1 MKKCNPL
8 AMVATRLV
16 RIAAMTACS
25 VAVSVTFSAAQ
36 AAPSV
41 GYLFEF
47 TKASGQHDM
56 VLTPDVISGTVMQGL
71 RAGGIA
77 AVSNPTN
84 VDVVVEAAIMESFEP
99 EYQSLRIVS
108 GTLSLK
114 APRVGASS
122 FARPVLLCQVGIQFW
137 RTGEASQNT
146 AEKVRD
152 GIYQQAVR
160 FAKQCRG
167 ELNSL

>member
-8 AMVATRLV
+8 AMVPTRLV

-25 VAVSVTFSAAQ
+25 VAASVMFSAAQ

-41 GYLFEF
+41 GYVFEF

-56 VLTPDVISGTVMQGL
+56 VLTPDVISGAVMQGL

-77 AVSNPTN
+77 AVSNPSN

-99 EYQSLRIVS
+99 EFQSLRIVS

-114 APRVGASS
+114 APRVGATS
-122 FARPVLLCQVGIQFW
+122 FARPVLLCQIGIQFW
-137 RTGEASQNT
+137 KTGEASRGT

-152 GIYQQAVR
+152 EIYQQALR